1 MKINNV
7 EKKMSNGGPET
18 RKLDMSEFIRLAD
31 ADKIKADV
39 ENEIIQLL
47 NEKFREQR
55 KPGESFSDWL
65 NRTPREELLKLELS
79 GGGKVISISDYLK
92 QREEPKIK
100 KIDLAQG
107 DFEKTVSGKWYSAR
121 FFSCWDRIIFL
132 SFMFSSVLSFIL
144 TISFLLWIFSSLISS
159 YRSWI

>member
-1 MKINNV
+1 
-7 EKKMSNGGPET
+7 MSSGGPDTPRLNMEQ
-18 RKLDMSEFIRLAD
+18 FIKLAD
-31 ADKIKADV
+31 ADKIQSDL

-47 NEKFREQR
+47 NEKFLDQK

-65 NRTPREELLKLELS
+65 KRTPREELLKLELS

-107 DFEKTVSGKWYSAR
+107 DFEKTVSG
-121 FFSCWDRIIFL
+121 
-132 SFMFSSVLSFIL
+132 L
-144 TISFLLWIFSSLISS
+144 TSKDKDLIKELLRKSGIRVSD
-159 YRSWI
+159 

>member
-1 MKINNV
+1 MKLNNV
-7 EKKMSNGGPET
+7 EKAMSNGGPDT
-18 RKLDMSEFIRLAD
+18 KKIDMSEFIRLAD
-31 ADKIKADV
+31 KEKIQSDL

-55 KPGESFSDWL
+55 KPGESIKDFI
-65 NRTPREELLKLELS
+65 RRIPKEELLKLELS

-107 DFEKTVSGKWYSAR
+107 DFEKTVAGLTKEDKLLIRDLLKMSGIKVS
-121 FFSCWDRIIFL
+121 D
-132 SFMFSSVLSFIL
+132 
-144 TISFLLWIFSSLISS
+144 
-159 YRSWI
+159 

>member
-1 MKINNV
+1 MMRKPLSNI
-7 EKKMSNGGPET
+7 EKKMSSGGPDT
-18 RKLDMSEFIRLAD
+18 PRINMKQFIKLAD
-31 ADKIKADV
+31 ADKIQSDL

-107 DFEKTVSGKWYSAR
+107 DFEKTVSG
-121 FFSCWDRIIFL
+121 
-132 SFMFSSVLSFIL
+132 L
-144 TISFLLWIFSSLISS
+144 TSKDKDLIKELLRKSGIRVSD
-159 YRSWI
+159 